1 MKKILLVFDGNHFS
15 EGAFAFARE
24 LNEKNPVLLT
34 GVFLPQADFVDL
46 WSYTDG
52 AMIGPL
58 FLSRIEGEEPGKLE
72 KNITHF
78 ETLCLKN
85 GIDFRV
91 HKDFNELV
99 LPELIKE
106 TRFADLLIIG
116 SESFFASL
124 GTHEPND
131 FLKDTL
137 HEVECPV
144 LVVPEDFSFPKTNVL
159 AYDGSRSSVYAIKQF
174 AYLFPEFAGNTTIL
188 VYAKENGELSLPDE
202 INMEE
207 LVARHYKD
215 LTITKLNADAKDYFR
230 TPILERKK
238 ALVVSGSFG
247 RTGLST
253 LFKKSFVNDLIRDH
267 KIPVFIAHRK

>member
-24 LNEKNPVLLT
+24 LNEKSPILLT

-137 HEVECPV
+137 HAQYWWFRKISASQKQMCLPMTEAGLPYTPSNNLLTCFPN
-144 LVVPEDFSFPKTNVL
+144 LPETPRFWYMQK
-159 AYDGSRSSVYAIKQF
+159 K
-174 AYLFPEFAGNTTIL
+174 
-188 VYAKENGELSLPDE
+188 
-202 INMEE
+202 MESC
-207 LVARHYKD
+207 LCQM
-215 LTITKLNADAKDYFR
+215 
-230 TPILERKK
+230 
-238 ALVVSGSFG
+238 
-247 RTGLST
+247 
-253 LFKKSFVNDLIRDH
+253 KSIW
-267 KIPVFIAHRK
+267 KSW